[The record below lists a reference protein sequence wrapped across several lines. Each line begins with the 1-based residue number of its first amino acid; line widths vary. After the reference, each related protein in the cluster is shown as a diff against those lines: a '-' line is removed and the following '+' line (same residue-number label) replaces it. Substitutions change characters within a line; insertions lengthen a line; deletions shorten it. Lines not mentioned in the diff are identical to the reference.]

1 MGDAMADTKNI
12 KNIGIVGRGAIGVNI
27 ALYLQSAKNIK
38 TTLLI
43 RDHYDRSDRLSLS
56 TPDAKIHSIKCDQA
70 YISESS
76 LKQLDM
82 IILPVKHYQIEGL
95 LQEIAE
101 KLDPKTTILLLHNGM
116 GGIELVQMYLPNNP
130 LLVATT
136 TDGVY
141 KTSPTCFVQ
150 TALGQLDIGVIYKKR
165 TKEESTY
172 KESTY
177 EKSTDEKNVV
187 ENCNVPKWNYVNCL
201 HPHLVWRNDIV
212 VSLYQ
217 KLAVNAAINPLTAL
231 KNCKNGELVNYSED
245 VSRIKEEIFDLFEF
259 MNLALDNHALS
270 LHIDAVIQ
278 LTKENY
284 SSMHQDF
291 QNGRETEVEG
301 ILGFLL
307 AKGQETGMKMAYVQ
321 QLYEQIRAGLK

>member
-27 ALYLQSAKNIK
+27 AFYLQSAKNIK

-43 RDHYDRSDRLSLS
+43 RDHYDWSDRLSLS
-56 TPDAKIHSIKCDQA
+56 TPDAKTHAIKCAQA
-70 YISESS
+70 HISKVS

-82 IILPVKHYQIEGL
+82 IILPVKQYQIEGL

-101 KLDPKTTILLLHNGM
+101 KLDPKTTVLLLHNGM

-130 LLVATT
+130 LLVGTT

-150 TALGQLDIGVIYKKR
+150 TALGRLDIGVIYKKG
-165 TKEESTY
+165 TKEG
-172 KESTY
+172 STY
-177 EKSTDEKNVV
+177 EKNIV
-187 ENCNVPKWNYVNCL
+187 ENANTAKWNYITCL
-201 HPHLVWRNDIV
+201 HPHLVWRNDIEV
-212 VSLYQ
+212 ALYQ

-231 KNCKNGELVNYSED
+231 KNCKNGELSNYSED
-245 VSRIKEEIFDLFEF
+245 ISKIKEEIFDLFEF
-259 MNLALDNHALS
+259 MNLPFDNHELS

-278 LTKENY
+278 LTKANY

-291 QNGRETEVEG
+291 HNGRETEVDG

-307 AKGQETGMKMAYVQ
+307 AKGQETGMKMTYVQ
-321 QLYEQIRAGLK
+321 QLYKQIKAVPK

>member
-1 MGDAMADTKNI
+1 MGDAMADTQNI

-27 ALYLQSAKNIK
+27 AFYLQSAKNIK

-43 RDHYDRSDRLSLS
+43 RNHYDRSDRLSLS
-56 TPDAKIHSIKCDQA
+56 TPDAKVHSIKCDQA

-76 LKQLDM
+76 LKHLDM
-82 IILPVKHYQIEGL
+82 IILPVKQYQIEAL

-116 GGIELVQMYLPNNP
+116 GGIELVQMYLSNNP

-165 TKEESTY
+165 RKEEGTY
-172 KESTY
+172 KESTD
-177 EKSTDEKNVV
+177 EKSTDENDD
-187 ENCNVPKWNYVNCL
+187 VPKWNYVNCL
-201 HPHLVWRNDIV
+201 HPHLVWRTDIIV
-212 VSLYQ
+212 ALYQ
-217 KLAVNAAINPLTAL
+217 KLAVNASINPLTAL
-231 KNCKNGELVNYSED
+231 KNCKNGELVNHSED

-307 AKGQETGMKMAYVQ
+307 AKGQETGMKMAYLQ
-321 QLYEQIRAGLK
+321 QLYEQIKAAPK

>member
-1 MGDAMADTKNI
+1 MADTQSI
-12 KNIGIVGRGAIGVNI
+12 KKIGIVGRGAIGVNI
-27 ALYLQSAKNIK
+27 AFYLQSAKNIN
-38 TTLLI
+38 TTLLV
-43 RDHYDRSDRLSLS
+43 RDHYERSDVLSLS
-56 TPDAKIHSIKCDQA
+56 TPDEIIHSIKCNQA

-76 LKQLDM
+76 LKPLNM
-82 IILPVKHYQIEGL
+82 IILPVKQYQIERI

-150 TALGQLDIGVIYKKR
+150 TAVGQLDIGVIYKQR
-165 TKEESTY
+165 ANQESSYEQSSYEQSSYEE
-172 KESTY
+172 
-177 EKSTDEKNVV
+177 NIV
-187 ENCNVPKWNYVNCL
+187 ENHNDPKSNYINCL

-212 VSLYQ
+212 FALYQ
-217 KLAVNAAINPLTAL
+217 KLAVNAVINPLTAL
-231 KNCKNGELVNYSED
+231 KNCKNGELVNYSEE
-245 VSRIKEEIFDLFEF
+245 VSRIKEEIFDLYEF
-259 MNLALDNHALS
+259 MDLPLDNHALS
-270 LHIDAVIQ
+270 LHIDTVIQ

-307 AKGQETGMKMAYVQ
+307 VKGHETGMKMAYVQ
-321 QLYEQIRAGLK
+321 QLYEQIKAASK